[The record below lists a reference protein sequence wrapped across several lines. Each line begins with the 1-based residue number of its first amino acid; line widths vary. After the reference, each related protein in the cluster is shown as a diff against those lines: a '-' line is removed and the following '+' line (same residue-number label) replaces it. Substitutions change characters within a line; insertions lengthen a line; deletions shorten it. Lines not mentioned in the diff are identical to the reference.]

1 MSPPYG
7 DFPSLI
13 SHQQIVEEEIESDDE
28 VDQFDS
34 QFVPICATAILQDD
48 FPFDYF
54 ERETTRN
61 FLQQLNPHVVLP
73 PPNVIEAYVSDLYTE
88 EKLKLKQELA
98 TNPNRI
104 SLSFDFYS
112 SKSTSFGVQTPIHD
126 LFDEL
131 KMHHQELDT
140 ETGKSQLDI
149 YLDEPGSHFFN
160 KYKDRIL
167 PMDVETRICTRSWL
181 YNFVS
186 NDREDDDD
194 DDDFEEMMK
203 EFDGDDDDDD
213 DGEDG
218 DE

>member
-34 QFVPICATAILQDD
+34 
-48 FPFDYF
+48 
-54 ERETTRN
+54 
-61 FLQQLNPHVVLP
+61 H
-73 PPNVIEAYVSDLYTE
+73 
-88 EKLKLKQELA
+88 
-98 TNPNRI
+98 
-104 SLSFDFYS
+104 YS
-112 SKSTSFGVQTPIHD
+112 SKSTSSGVQRPIHD

-140 ETGKSQLDI
+140 ETG
-149 YLDEPGSHFFN
+149 N
-160 KYKDRIL
+160 
-167 PMDVETRICTRSWL
+167 WL

-186 NDREDDDD
+186 NDREDD

-203 EFDGDDDDDD
+203 EFDGDDDDD
-213 DGEDG
+213 GEDG

>member
-34 QFVPICATAILQDD
+34 QFLPICASAILQDD

-54 ERETTRN
+54 ERETRRN
-61 FLQQLNPHVVLP
+61 FLQH
-73 PPNVIEAYVSDLYTE
+73 
-88 EKLKLKQELA
+88 
-98 TNPNRI
+98 
-104 SLSFDFYS
+104 YS
-112 SKSTSFGVQTPIHD
+112 SKSTSSGVQTPIHD

-160 KYKDRIL
+160 KYKDRML
-167 PMDVETRICTRSWL
+167 PMEVETRICTRSWL

-203 EFDGDDDDDD
+203 EFDGDDD
-213 DGEDG
+213 GEDG

>member
-34 QFVPICATAILQDD
+34 QFLPICASAILQDD

-61 FLQQLNPHVVLP
+61 FLQH
-73 PPNVIEAYVSDLYTE
+73 
-88 EKLKLKQELA
+88 
-98 TNPNRI
+98 
-104 SLSFDFYS
+104 YS
-112 SKSTSFGVQTPIHD
+112 SKSTSSGMQRPIHD

-140 ETGKSQLDI
+140 EIG
-149 YLDEPGSHFFN
+149 N
-160 KYKDRIL
+160 
-167 PMDVETRICTRSWL
+167 WL
-181 YNFVS
+181 YDFVS

-213 DGEDG
+213 GEDG